1 MSSSRTSGAGA
12 AKRLIKEL
20 EAWRAEQA
28 DEETTTTMTTPSG
41 IERLGPLHES
51 DLLTWEAVFNGRG
64 VGGGY
69 DGMYIHKT
77 HSLYAVPFP
86 LLYIGSLPVHT
97 QLTPNPQKAAGSS
110 LSASQRHTRT
120 RRRRSAS

>member
-20 EAWRAEQA
+20 EAWRAEQN
-28 DEETTTTMTTPSG
+28 DEAAAATTATTSSG

-51 DLLTWEAVFNGRG
+51 DLLTWEAVINGRG

-69 DGMYIHKT
+69 DGT
-77 HSLYAVPFP
+77 
-86 LLYIGSLPVHT
+86 
-97 QLTPNPQKAAGSS
+97 
-110 LSASQRHTRT
+110 
-120 RRRRSAS
+120 